1 LSQASSIGVDF
12 GSTGLR
18 VAYVGE
24 GGQPIVLPDRPGS
37 PWPCILC
44 EPRARSGGGLGISFP
59 SLKSRLGTNGTPA
72 DLVTQAFRGVKRSVE
87 EHASR
92 PVSEVV
98 VTVPA
103 LYSAAQRIGLREAVL
118 AAGFADVHLLNDSV
132 AAVIAHTAQR
142 EGPAT
147 VLVYAM
153 GYAGFEVGLIRAA
166 AHGRYR
172 ALGYEGGG
180 APAGRAF
187 DELLLEALLGYLEEQ
202 RLRPG
207 TDGWDA
213 ARWLQVRAAAERTK
227 EELSA
232 GERAVFPLS
241 LETPAGQSLGCLSL
255 DRSGFEAAIRPSVDR
270 TFDQVASLL
279 DQAKMPPAQVDALLL
294 VGGSTRIPVL
304 PSLVAG
310 ALGRQPVALDGE
322 ALARGAALF
331 AAQLGS
337 KPLPAGAEP
346 EGAGQEGGD
355 GEIPADR
362 SALRAALTVAAGPLP
377 QASGER
383 LVLIADESPAGS
395 TPPGGQA
402 LLLPVTHLLEQ
413 GRSVEARTLLE
424 ELVREAQVLLA
435 KIEAPEPETPP
446 PSSGAILA
454 RRALLRAQQF
464 LKKGR
469 YEEALQESHVAWQ
482 QDRENPDTFEKMID
496 IHCQAALAS
505 SDADSYVDAQR
516 WLLCAHTHDAGNMRV
531 RHLMAELHYQQ
542 ARRLAE
548 QSQRQQALETLES
561 CIAWNP
567 EHDGARELHAGLTGR

>member
-1 LSQASSIGVDF
+1 MRQAMSIGVDF

-24 GGQPIVLPDRPGS
+24 GGRPVVLPDRPGS

-44 EPRARSGGGLGISFP
+44 EPRSGGRLGISFP

-87 EHASR
+87 EHASH

-103 LYSAAQRIGLREAVL
+103 LYSAAQRTGLREAVL

-132 AAVIAHTAQR
+132 AAVIAHTAQG

-153 GYAGFEVGLIRAA
+153 GYAGFEAGLIRAA

-180 APAGRAF
+180 TPAGRAF

-213 ARWLQVRAAAERTK
+213 ARWLQVRVAAERMK
-227 EELSA
+227 EGLSA
-232 GERAVFPLS
+232 GERALFPLS
-241 LETPAGQSLGCLSL
+241 LETSAGQPLGCLSL
-255 DRSGFEAAIRPSVDR
+255 DRSGFEAAIRPAVDR
-270 TFDQVASLL
+270 TFDQIASLL
-279 DQAKMPPAQVDALLL
+279 DQAGMPSSQVDDLLL
-294 VGGSTRIPVL
+294 VGGSTRIPIL

-310 ALGRQPVALDGE
+310 ALGRQPVVLDGQ

-337 KPLPAGAEP
+337 RPLPAGVEP
-346 EGAGQEGGD
+346 EGLGPGGGD
-355 GEIPADR
+355 GAISADQ
-362 SALRAALTVAAGPLP
+362 SALRAALSVAAGPLP
-377 QASGER
+377 QALGER
-383 LVLIADESPAGS
+383 LVLAAGEPSAGS
-395 TPPGGQA
+395 ALAGGAA
-402 LLLPVTHLLEQ
+402 LLRPVVRLLDQ
-413 GRSVEARTLLE
+413 GRSAEARALLE
-424 ELVREAQVLLA
+424 EVLREAHVLLA
-435 KIEAPEPETPP
+435 KTEPPAPEVPP

-464 LKKGR
+464 LNKGQH
-469 YEEALQESHVAWQ
+469 EKALQESHVAWQ

-496 IHCQAALAS
+496 IHCQAAMTS
-505 SDADSYVDAQR
+505 GDADSYADAQR

-548 QSQRQQALETLES
+548 QGQRQQALETLES

-567 EHDGARELHAGLTGR
+567 EHDGARELHASLIGR

>member
-1 LSQASSIGVDF
+1 MSQASSIGVDF

-18 VAYVGE
+18 VAYLGE
-24 GGQPIVLPDRPGS
+24 GGQPVVLPDRPGS

-44 EPRARSGGGLGISFP
+44 EPCPGGRLGISFP

-72 DLVTQAFRGVKRSVE
+72 DLVTQAFRGAKRSVE
-87 EHASR
+87 DHASR

-103 LYSAAQRIGLREAVL
+103 LYSAVQRTGLREAVL

-132 AAVIAHTAQR
+132 AAVIAHTAER

-153 GYAGFEVGLIRAA
+153 GYAGFELGLIRAA

-187 DELLLEALLGYLEEQ
+187 DELLLEGLFGYLEEQ

-213 ARWLQVRAAAERTK
+213 ARWLQVRAAVERMK
-227 EELSA
+227 EGLSA
-232 GERAVFPLS
+232 GERAAFPLS

-270 TFDQVASLL
+270 TLEQVASLL
-279 DQAKMPPAQVDALLL
+279 DQASMPSAQVDALLL
-294 VGGSTRIPVL
+294 VGGSTRIPFL

-337 KPLPAGAEP
+337 RSLPAGAEP
-346 EGAGQEGGD
+346 EGVGQGNGD
-355 GEIPADR
+355 GAIPADR
-362 SALRAALTVAAGPLP
+362 SALRAALTVAAGPPP

-383 LVLIADESPAGS
+383 LVLVAGEPSAGSAPAGG
-395 TPPGGQA
+395 PA
-402 LLLPVTHLLEQ
+402 LLLPVTRLLKQ
-413 GRSVEARTLLE
+413 GRTAEARTLLE
-424 ELVREAQVLLA
+424 ELIREAHALLA
-435 KIEAPEPETPP
+435 RIGLPAPEAPP

-454 RRALLRAQQF
+454 RRALARAQQL
-464 LKKGR
+464 LKKGS
-469 YEEALQESHVAWQ
+469 YEEAVLESHLAWQ
-482 QDRENPDTFEKMID
+482 QDRESPDTFETMID

-505 SDADSYVDAQR
+505 ASHADGLR
-516 WLLCAHTHDAGNMRV
+516 WLTCAYNHDEGNIRV
-531 RHLMAELHYQQ
+531 RHLIADRHYRQAQQ
-542 ARRLAE
+542 LAE
-548 QSQRQQALETLES
+548 QGQPRQALQTLES

-567 EHDGARELHAGLTGR
+567 EHDGARELHAGLMRR